1 MKKLIALVLCML
13 LPLTHCLAEESSLDA
28 DLAKVFSGHKATG
41 AALYV
46 AKDGEI
52 VYECLYGY
60 ADKKAG
66 IAISADT
73 YFRTASVTKMISA
86 IHIMQLVEQ
95 GLLALDENIGVYLGY
110 SVTNPYAGDAP
121 VTLRQLMTHTS
132 SLSSSGGYTKSNRT
146 LSSLLDDSTKQWNN
160 FHKYAPAASTSIPT
174 SAQGSWAA

>member
-1 MKKLIALVLCML
+1 MKKLIALILCLL

-28 DLAKVFSGHKATG
+28 DLAKIFSGHKATG

-52 VYECLYGY
+52 VYAYLYGY

-66 IAISADT
+66 IAVSEDT

-95 GLLALDENIGVYLGY
+95 GLLDLDENIGVYSGTA
-110 SVTNPYAGDAP
+110 SPTPMQGMP
-121 VTLRQLMTHTS
+121 
-132 SLSSSGGYTKSNRT
+132 LSPCVS
-146 LSSLLDDSTKQWNN
+146 
-160 FHKYAPAASTSIPT
+160 
-174 SAQGSWAA
+174 